1 MKELLKITSLLYEA
15 QNKISN
21 KDLLNDDYN
30 ENRIDLSRFD
40 VSDSINELKMTR
52 QLGSELT
59 VIGATLFDDLGRE
72 VELRDIRNSKVSKQ
86 FDTAEVQLALGL
98 IIESTKRESEDMRKQ
113 IENVKVN
120 YNYFTI

>member
-98 IIESTKRESEDMRKQ
+98 IIESTKKETEDMKKQ

-120 YNYFTI
+120 